1 MHEEDDPICIGI
13 RIYQPR
19 KLSELHS
26 VLILV
31 QKAQFSGNRPKIFD
45 IFFLE
50 LASSPPSSPSRPLRM
65 YVRNLG

>member
-26 VLILV
+26 VPILV

-45 IFFLE
+45 IFFFFWNW
-50 LASSPPSSPSRPLRM
+50 PHPRPPLRP
-65 YVRNLG
+65 VL

>member
-26 VLILV
+26 VLKLV
-31 QKAQFSGNRPKIFD
+31 QKAQFSGNRPKNI
-45 IFFLE
+45 
-50 LASSPPSSPSRPLRM
+50 
-65 YVRNLG
+65 

>member
-26 VLILV
+26 VLKLV
-31 QKAQFSGNRPKIFD
+31 QKAQFSGNRPKNID

-50 LASSPPSSPSRPLRM
+50 LALSPPSSPSRPLRM
-65 YVRNLG
+65 YVRNLW